1 MRVNIFDLLCIFIK
15 CTIFNS
21 STCSLNHLFRIIIC
35 HLFIVWTV
43 CCFNRILFYMFTSV
57 IDDLISIRSTGVFKI
72 LFNINQF
79 LWWKKRKQAFM
90 TFILEIMIFKNTL
103 ISSKMA
109 LFTYT
114 FQLISYVVFCVLAF
128 NFTIFKWVKNPISIF
143 LFFLR
148 ISFIAWNL
156 YPTLPQWG
164 FLFNKI

>member
-128 NFTIFKWVKNPISIF
+128 NSQFSNELRIRY
-143 LFFLR
+143 LFFY
-148 ISFIAWNL
+148 F
-156 YPTLPQWG
+156 
-164 FLFNKI
+164 F

>member
-143 LFFLR
+143 FIFFKNKFYCLKS
-148 ISFIAWNL
+148 IPNIATMGFFI
-156 YPTLPQWG
+156 Q
-164 FLFNKI
+164 